1 MASDLTVCLSHSIK
15 IVIEKLFLQTERT
28 KEDEALLLVGE
39 DINAKCVDLQK
50 RLKLNS
56 SYFPFVMQLVMRQ
69 VNKGVNCL
77 VESVF
82 ASYREEFRLYANGCV
97 ASFCN
102 SLYDTYFLLLKRSDP
117 IKTVSI
123 DDRNLQVFHFKQ
135 SDKDEV
141 MKELNQEDKDRASS
155 MTLRSPGTNYSKPNF
170 TFKVYLPV
178 AEQVKVR
185 LNDICIK
192 FQLMRFEHHQR
203 FMLSFYNWC
212 LNQFVQLLVTKF
224 KDDINDYNMNSLKR
238 SLGFKDLLRSDFS
251 FSQFMTHIGL
261 PSVDEHQKPNYL
273 PEEEYFKAISM
284 TYGQLSMQLSS
295 LPIDAFKEGK
305 YIKIGENCSIVLN
318 CFVSVKKSFNR
329 NFETMLSEV

>member
-1 MASDLTVCLSHSIK
+1 M
-15 IVIEKLFLQTERT
+15 IEKLFLQTKRS
-28 KEDEALLLVGE
+28 KEDEAMLLVGE
-39 DINAKCVDLQK
+39 DINAKCLELQK
-50 RLKLNS
+50 RLELNS
-56 SYFPFVMQLVMRQ
+56 NYFPFIMQLVMRQ
-69 VNKGVNCL
+69 VNKGMSCL
-77 VESVF
+77 VEAVF
-82 ASYREEFRLYANGCV
+82 PSYREEFSQFANGCV

-117 IKTVSI
+117 VKTVST

-135 SDKDEV
+135 SDKDQV
-141 MKELNQEDKDRASS
+141 IKELEKEEKEGVGS
-155 MTLRSPGTNYSKPNF
+155 MTMRSPAGVYMKPNLE
-170 TFKVYLPV
+170 FKVYLPA

-185 LNDICIK
+185 LNDICIQ
-192 FQLMRFEHHQR
+192 FELMRFEHHQR

-251 FSQFMTHIGL
+251 FSQFMMHIGL
-261 PSVDEHQKPNYL
+261 QSLDEEKTPSYL
-273 PEEEYFKAISM
+273 PEEEYHKAITL
-284 TYGQLSMQLSS
+284 TYGQLSQQLSS

-305 YIKIGENCSIVLN
+305 YVNIAQNCAIVLN

-329 NFETMLSEV
+329 NFETMLSQV